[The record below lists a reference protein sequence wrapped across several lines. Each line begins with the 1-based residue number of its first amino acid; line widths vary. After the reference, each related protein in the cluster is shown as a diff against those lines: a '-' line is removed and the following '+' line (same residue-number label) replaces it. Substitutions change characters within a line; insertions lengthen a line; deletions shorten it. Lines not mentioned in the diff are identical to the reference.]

1 MDAET
6 LKEIRKEIPELLELE
21 KVGRELASAR
31 DEKVSR
37 VDVDWLDDVVRALRI
52 AKVKGE
58 MGRLNKESEFVSAL
72 VDCALRM
79 SSKVLN
85 CILDGIKRKDC
96 KVIPP
101 METSPEER
109 DRTIERMAA
118 ISDLSAVEQTS
129 REVFGRKC
137 TWLFRE
143 VKHDDYTESMLLND
157 LSSCV
162 HSLASY
168 WELKYGKLH
177 IEGRCAW
184 EE

>member
-79 SSKVLN
+79 SSKALN
-85 CILDGIKRKDC
+85 CMLDGLKRKDC

-101 METSPEER
+101 METSPGGWFGK
-109 DRTIERMAA
+109 RMTA
-118 ISDLSAVEQTS
+118 ISDLSAIEQTS